1 MEEEKGIC
9 PVCGKEFKKSRKSHI
24 YCCKQCAN
32 NANQKKFREKE
43 KKLGKEKI
51 THIKNSKK
59 TCAYCGKKYYGKR
72 HSKYCSESCRR
83 AMQFKKDIEKEKTK
97 EKDRYKRTNKDEQ
110 LCCNCKNF
118 CFGCSWSEEFKPVK
132 GWKAIPT
139 KIKHSSRKKLKDGKE
154 EVVVKYDKSYKI
166 IDCPKY
172 EKG

>member
-59 TCAYCGKKYYGKR
+59 TCAYCGKEYYGKR
-72 HSKYCSESCRR
+72 HSKYCSKSCRR
-83 AMQFKKDIEKEKTK
+83 AMQFKKDMEKEKN
-97 EKDRYKRTNKDEQ
+97 KRAGKKKNRNKKYSKNEQPCWTCKKACGGCRWSDE
-110 LCCNCKNF
+110 L
-118 CFGCSWSEEFKPVK
+118 KPVK
-132 GWKAIPT
+132 GWDAVKV
-139 KIKHSSRKKLKDGKE
+139 KRKDDSGEKNLFG
-154 EVVVKYDKSYKI
+154 YKI
-166 IDCPKY
+166 INCPEY
-172 EKG
+172 ENG